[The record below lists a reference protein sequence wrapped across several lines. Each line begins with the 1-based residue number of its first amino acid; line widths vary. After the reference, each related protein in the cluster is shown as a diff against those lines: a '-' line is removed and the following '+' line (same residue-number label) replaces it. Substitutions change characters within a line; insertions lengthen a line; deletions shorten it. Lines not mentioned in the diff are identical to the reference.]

1 MKRDRQSI
9 LVIVSLFFTASLVA
23 GIYFAAQQSGPAPL
37 VEIQPQLQVQPKAA
51 MTQSIKTDDTKPIA
65 RPSLSTSA
73 PTGRYNTQP
82 QQHDHDHDHTHD
94 HSLQIPV
101 EIQAYIDKQRIPQSE
116 LQPQRNQQGNL
127 SLDPKGQFETVSIA
141 VLGEDGEVRIT
152 ERQIQPLAEPQKP

>member
-23 GIYFAAQQSGPAPL
+23 GIYFAAQQSGSTPL
-37 VEIQPQLQVQPKAA
+37 VEVQPQQQVQPQAA

-73 PTGRYNTQP
+73 PSGRYNTQP
-82 QQHDHDHDHTHD
+82 QQHDHTHD